1 MLGRLDVDVAIYRDR
16 VQVTERKSGLFVDQ
30 RADHPFSS
38 DERLV
43 ADATRFDH
51 ALSHALRQVLK
62 SGGFMLYEPRAVI
75 GPTDPPLTA
84 PERDLVRRVLKDS
97 GFRTVE
103 FDEGRAGI

>member
-62 SGGFMLYEPRAVI
+62 SGGFMLYEPRAVV
-75 GPTDPPLTA
+75 GPTDPALTPA
-84 PERDLVRRVLKDS
+84 ERALVRRVLQDT
-97 GFRTVE
+97 GFRRIE
-103 FDEGRAGI
+103 FEDE